1 MKVSW
6 LFSRQGSQ
14 SQEQKFKD
22 ILIYYF
28 MVEGPRACQARNN
41 AKPGCWNSMQAV
53 YSEVGWASRGKNGQS
68 SGISLRNSIQL
79 QFQRLTKI
87 IKITIFFLKN
97 GNTTHRKLL
106 DKKQYMLGK
115 NVPSKNIYFLK
126 KFYSEGC

>member
-1 MKVSW
+1 M
-6 LFSRQGSQ
+6 
-14 SQEQKFKD
+14 
-22 ILIYYF
+22 
-28 MVEGPRACQARNN
+28 
-41 AKPGCWNSMQAV
+41 PGCENSMQAV

-87 IKITIFFLKN
+87 IKITTFLKN

-115 NVPSKNIYFLK
+115 KMYLLKNIYFK